1 MFPWDDYETFAY
13 VVRHGSFT
21 AAADHLG
28 VSKSVVS
35 RHVASLETRLGTQ
48 LLLRTTRSVSPTE
61 AGRDLYERCVNAIEL
76 LSDMEHR
83 ALESHGM
90 PRGLLKIAALDY
102 FGETYVAPV
111 AAQMMERYD
120 GLEIELHIGSEPM
133 NIVTE
138 AYDVAL
144 LYDDQ
149 PSSTYLTRRIFNLD
163 HCIAAS
169 PGYLQRRGVPI
180 HPDELVDHHCLVST
194 FAACA
199 PWGFLIDGKRV
210 DYEPTGRWRSNSGP
224 ALISAARTG
233 IGLARLPRLY
243 LKPYLD
249 CGELVTVLESYQAPP
264 MPVWAV
270 YAHNRQPS
278 VTLKVFLE
286 QLVHSLRRVERGL
299 FETGRPAG
307 SA

>member
-1 MFPWDDYETFAY
+1 MFPWEDYEIFTH

-21 AAADHLG
+21 AAAEHLA

-35 RHVASLETRLGTQ
+35 RHVASLEARLGMQ
-48 LLLRTTRSVSPTE
+48 LLLRTTRNVAPTE
-61 AGRDLYERCVNAIEL
+61 AGRELYHHCVNALDI
-76 LSDMEHR
+76 LSDIEKK
-83 ALESHGM
+83 ALEGQGV

-111 AAQMMERYD
+111 AAKMMED
-120 GLEIELHIGSEPM
+120 FEGLEIELHISSEPKD
-133 NIVTE
+133 IVTE
-138 AYDVAL
+138 AFDVSL
-144 LYDDQ
+144 LYDQ
-149 PSSTYLTRRIFNLD
+149 QRSSSYLTRKVFNLD

-169 PGYLQRRGVPI
+169 PQYIERRGLPI
-180 HPDELVDHHCLVST
+180 HPDELVNHSCLIST
-194 FAACA
+194 FTACA
-199 PWGFLIDGKRV
+199 PWSFIIDGRQV
-210 DYEPTGRWRSNSGP
+210 DYEMEGRWRSNSGP

-249 CGELVTVLESYQAPP
+249 KRELVTVLESYIAPP

-278 VTLKVFLE
+278 VTLQMFLE
-286 QLVHSLRRVERGL
+286 RLIQRMRAVERSAA
-299 FETGRPAG
+299 AG
-307 SA
+307 